1 MNAHHQGTDRET
13 SQEAGAEVAP
23 AQPVNPWLEAAR
35 CLPAPAPAD
44 PVQDPT
50 TQDEQDTE
58 TDTQLPVFV
67 GAHGGAGTTAW
78 AGILDGVDAGNINT
92 WTTNEQEPDT
102 AVVLVLRASLDGVT
116 AAKTALAHRGAGTF
130 TAGLVVAAGPGRT
143 PRRINDELKILA
155 GAVPLA
161 RAPWVPELL
170 IKRAVN
176 TAPTDLPS
184 KKLTKLTTTLNNHG
198 VHTEGE
204 TK

>member
-1 MNAHHQGTDRET
+1 MNQNRET
-13 SQEAGAEVAP
+13 SQETGEQVP
-23 AQPVNPWLEAAR
+23 AVQPVNPWLEAAR
-35 CLPAPAPAD
+35 SIPAPAPAD

-50 TQDEQDTE
+50 TQDEQDT
-58 TDTQLPVFV
+58 DTEEQRPVFV

-102 AVVLVLRASLDGVT
+102 TVVLVLRASLDGVT
-116 AAKTALAHRGAGTF
+116 AAKTALAHHGAEAF
-130 TAGLVVAAGPGRT
+130 TSALVVAAGPGRT

-176 TAPTDLPS
+176 AAPTDLPS
-184 KKLTKLTTTLNNHG
+184 KELNKLTTTLNYHG

-204 TK
+204 NK

>member
-1 MNAHHQGTDRET
+1 MNPHHQGTDRES
-13 SQEAGAEVAP
+13 SQETGAEVAP
-23 AQPVNPWLEAAR
+23 VQPVNPWLEAAR
-35 CLPAPAPAD
+35 SIPAPAPAD
-44 PVQDPT
+44 PVQDQA
-50 TQDEQDTE
+50 TQDEQDT
-58 TDTQLPVFV
+58 DTEEQRPVFV
-67 GAHGGAGTTAW
+67 GAHGGAGATAW

-92 WTTNEQEPDT
+92 WTAKGES

-116 AAKTALAHRGAGTF
+116 AAKTALAHHGAEAF
-130 TAGLVVAAGPGRT
+130 TSALVVAAGPGRT

-176 TAPTDLPS
+176 AAPTDLPS
-184 KKLTKLTTTLNNHG
+184 KELNKLTTTLNHHG

-204 TK
+204 NK

>member
-1 MNAHHQGTDRET
+1 MNQNRET

-23 AQPVNPWLEAAR
+23 VQPVNPWLEAAR
-35 CLPAPAPAD
+35 SIPAPAPVD
-44 PVQDPT
+44 PAQDQA

-58 TDTQLPVFV
+58 TERELPVFV
-67 GAHGGAGTTAW
+67 GAHGGAGATAW
-78 AGILDGVDAGNINT
+78 AGILEAVDAGNISS
-92 WTTNEQEPDT
+92 WTTSEQEPDT

-116 AAKTALAHRGAGTF
+116 AAKTALAHHGASTF

-184 KKLTKLTTTLNNHG
+184 KELNKLTTTLNHHG

-204 TK
+204 NK

>member
-1 MNAHHQGTDRET
+1 MNNHQGTDRET
-13 SQEAGAEVAP
+13 SQETGEQVAP
-23 AQPVNPWLEAAR
+23 VQPVNKWLEAAR
-35 CLPAPAPAD
+35 SIPAPAPAVTS
-44 PVQDPT
+44 PAPA
-50 TQDEQDTE
+50 QDEQDAD
-58 TDTQLPVFV
+58 TDQQRPVFV
-67 GAHGGAGTTAW
+67 GAHGGAGATAW
-78 AGILDGVDAGNINT
+78 AGILGGVDAGNINA
-92 WTTNEQEPDT
+92 WTINEES

-116 AAKTALAHRGAGTF
+116 AAKTALAHHGAEAF

-161 RAPWVPELL
+161 RAPWAPELL
-170 IKRAVN
+170 VKRAVN

-184 KKLTKLTTTLNNHG
+184 KELTKLTTTLNNHG

>member
-1 MNAHHQGTDRET
+1 MNQNRET
-13 SQEAGAEVAP
+13 SRQTGAEVAP

-35 CLPAPAPAD
+35 SIPAPAPVDHARD
-44 PVQDPT
+44 QA
-50 TQDEQDTE
+50 TQDEQGTH
-58 TDTQLPVFV
+58 TDRQRPVFV
-67 GAHGGAGTTAW
+67 GAHGGAGATAW
-78 AGILDGVDAGNINT
+78 AGILEAVDAGNINT

-102 AVVLVLRASLDGVT
+102 TVVLVLRASLDGVT
-116 AAKTALAHRGAGTF
+116 AAKTALAHRGAEAF
-130 TAGLVVAAGPGRT
+130 TAGLVVAAGPGRV

-170 IKRAVN
+170 VKRAVN

-184 KKLTKLTTTLNNHG
+184 KELNKLTTTLNHHG

-204 TK
+204 NK